1 MMTPCQ
7 FEEGEV
13 ILREGEAGETA
24 YVIDRGRVE
33 ATKDLEGRSIHL
45 AYVGAGEVFGEMS
58 MIDDRP
64 RSATITAVEHTVVQE
79 VHRERFYEGLQSHP
93 EVALNLLKVLFERL
107 REAQT
112 TILQLQKGDPKEP
125 PPSSPTQV
133 VVRAKAGTPAT
144 VVAVVQPFV
153 SLTGLTP
160 RASRTL
166 RSKPFLVTNF
176 PFRIGRRSADPLVHN
191 DLMID
196 DSVPLQVSRH
206 HVSLI
211 SDQGCIGVVDR
222 GSTLGAWADEQQ
234 IGGPKN
240 DPGPVFFAGSTGTM
254 VLGTIESQFRYRV
267 TIVAESGAL

>member
-1 MMTPCQ
+1 MTPRQ

-24 YVIDRGRVE
+24 YIIERGRVE
-33 ATKDLEGRSIHL
+33 VTKALEGRSIHL

-93 EVALNLLKVLFERL
+93 EAALSLLKVLFERL
-107 REAQT
+107 REAQS
-112 TILQLQKGDPKEP
+112 TILQLQMSGPKQTRAP
-125 PPSSPTQV
+125 DPTQV
-133 VVRAKAGTPAT
+133 VVRARAGTPAE
-144 VVAVVQPFV
+144 VVSVVQPVV
-153 SLTGLTP
+153 SLAGLTP

-166 RSKPFLVTNF
+166 HSKPFLVTTF
-176 PFRIGRRSADPLVHN
+176 PFRMGRRSADPLVHN

-196 DSVPLQVSRH
+196 DSAPLQVSRH

-211 SDQGCIGVVDR
+211 TDQGRIGVVDR
-222 GSTLGAWADEQQ
+222 GSTLGAQVDEQQ
-234 IGGPKN
+234 IGGPKR
-240 DPGPVFFAGSTGTM
+240 DPGPIFFAGSTGTL

-267 TIVAESGAL
+267 TMVADGGAL